1 MALHPQEQ
9 VVYWRVP
16 SNIALVKY
24 WGKHG
29 IQLPQNPSLSF
40 TLRQSYTDMQILYRP
55 SDTGSR
61 TVDFYFEGKP
71 NDKFKAKIVKFLE
84 NHPEDFA
91 FTEGLQLTIKSLN
104 SFPHSAGI
112 ASSASSM
119 GALAM
124 CLATLAQRQGV
135 SLGSPKEVLQ
145 KASNW
150 ARLASGS
157 ACRSIYG
164 GYTVWGATDEVAGSS
179 DLFAVPIPAEQIHP
193 VFADFCDTILIISG
207 EEKAVSSRAGHALM
221 NGHPFAA
228 VRYEQARQHLS
239 RLIAV
244 LQSGDVDTFVQ
255 IVENEALTLH
265 GLMMNSHP
273 SFVLMK
279 PATLAVIEELRAFR
293 CDTRIP
299 LSFTLDAGP
308 NVHLLY
314 PAAYQ
319 AEVYAFVNDRMAN
332 YCQENRYIHDG
343 VGKGPELFN

>member
-9 VVYWRVP
+9 VIYWRVP

-29 IQLPQNPSLSF
+29 VQLPQNPSLSF
-40 TLRQSYTDMQILYRP
+40 TLRQCYTDMQIFYRP

-61 TVDFYFEGKP
+61 IIEFYFEGKP
-71 NDKFKAKIVKFLE
+71 NEKFKARIVQFLE
-84 NHPEDFA
+84 SHPQEFA
-91 FTEGLQLTIKSLN
+91 FTEGLHLRVKSLN

-112 ASSASSM
+112 ASSASAM

-124 CLATLAQRQGV
+124 CLATLAQKRGAGW
-135 SLGSPKEVLQ
+135 STSAEMLQ
-145 KASNW
+145 NASRW

-157 ACRSIYG
+157 ACRSVYG
-164 GYTVWGATDEVAGSS
+164 GYTVWGETPDLPGSS
-179 DLFAVPIPAEQIHP
+179 DLFALPLPEQQLHPI
-193 VFADFCDTILIISG
+193 FADFCDTILIISD

-221 NGHPFAA
+221 NTHPFAA
-228 VRYEQARQHLS
+228 VRYEQARNHLR
-239 RLIAV
+239 RLLGA
-244 LQSGDVDTFVQ
+244 LQSGDLDEFIQ

-265 GLMMNSHP
+265 GLMMNSNP
-273 SFVLMK
+273 SFILMK
-279 PATLAVIEELRAFR
+279 PATLAVIEQLRAFR
-293 CDTRIP
+293 QDTRIP

-314 PAAYQ
+314 PAAFR
-319 AEVYAFVNDRMAN
+319 AEVYALIRDRLAG
-332 YCQENRYIHDG
+332 YCRDKRYIHDG